1 MENRVPVT
9 AAWLSDEV
17 IGLRAPL
24 IDDAGEAERWYE
36 GPSGSREDVEIEL
49 RRQERIPWGRNPTI
63 RLIAVELATGSILA
77 GVVVDRSANR
87 TGRLTVTCLDG
98 EERATVL
105 SRIFSLLLQ
114 WLFDEVGLMTAVL
127 RVPAD
132 DAAMIRAAEAAGMRV
147 AVRLREHIRRKGCRV
162 DLLELERVNMD
173 WGRYAG

>member
-1 MENRVPVT
+1 MDSRVPVT

-24 IDDAGEAERWYE
+24 IEDAAEAERWYE
-36 GPSGSREDVEIEL
+36 ERSVSGEDVENEL

-63 RLIAVELATGSILA
+63 RLVAVELATGAILA
-77 GVVVDRSANR
+77 GVVVERSANR
-87 TGRLTVTCLDG
+87 TCRLTVTCIDG
-98 EERATVL
+98 EERVTVL
-105 SRIFSLLLQ
+105 DHIFSLLVP

-147 AVRLREHIRRKGCRV
+147 AVRLRQQIRREGGRV
-162 DLLELERVNMD
+162 DLLELERVNID